1 MKKVLVHNIWFRIFT
16 PALYGILAYILI
28 LLVFDSLDQ
37 LTTNFL
43 GTEAG
48 LTILITYL
56 LFGAL
61 RTITRVLEKREKLL
75 DEPSSW
81 ILIQVS
87 AGMLASVLISSLGI
101 TLYFIFYIGYSQFV
115 RELVVFNIIFII
127 TSWFYN
133 LLYFSVV
140 FLHMRNE
147 KAIKREQTIHENLM
161 HEFHGFQRDIRPEL
175 FYSAFESLLI
185 LIRTNKRSADSF
197 IGKFSRVY
205 RYIIEGKKQELIEVR
220 RELEH
225 LDNLLYLLNKK
236 FNNKITLDID
246 IATSFMNYNL
256 IPCSL
261 QLVIEEAVFSNVI
274 AEHSP
279 MVLKLKSGDNNLM
292 VSYTSFPRLLNDNK
306 SEDMFRMNRAFD
318 YYTNRKIESFSEN
331 GEVKIFIPIL
341 NLSEMEY
348 IE

>member
-1 MKKVLVHNIWFRIFT
+1 
-16 PALYGILAYILI
+16 
-28 LLVFDSLDQ
+28 
-37 LTTNFL
+37 
-43 GTEAG
+43 
-48 LTILITYL
+48 
-56 LFGAL
+56 
-61 RTITRVLEKREKLL
+61 
-75 DEPSSW
+75 
-81 ILIQVS
+81 
-87 AGMLASVLISSLGI
+87 
-101 TLYFIFYIGYSQFV
+101 
-115 RELVVFNIIFII
+115 
-127 TSWFYN
+127 
-133 LLYFSVV
+133 
-140 FLHMRNE
+140 
-147 KAIKREQTIHENLM
+147 M